1 MTQQQFLNTLIADMY
16 QFIMEHDVKEED
28 IEDYLNDIL
37 DLLSIDED
45 LSLGSGGM
53 GSVRYMS
60 RQVIQVITELQDGK
74 TQTVDKF

>member
-1 MTQQQFLNTLIADMY
+1 MTQQQFLNTLITDMH

-37 DLLSIDED
+37 DLLSIEED
-45 LSLGSGGM
+45 SAMGNSGM

-60 RQVIQVITELQDGK
+60 QQVIQVITELQDGK

>member
-1 MTQQQFLNTLIADMY
+1 
-16 QFIMEHDVKEED
+16 MEHDVKEED

-37 DLLSIDED
+37 DLLSIEED
-45 LSLGSGGM
+45 STMGNSGM

-60 RQVIQVITELQDGK
+60 QQVIQVITELQDGK

>member
-1 MTQQQFLNTLIADMY
+1 MTQQQFLNTLITDMH

-37 DLLSIDED
+37 DLLSIEED
-45 LSLGSGGM
+45 SSLGNSGM
-53 GSVRYMS
+53 GTVRYMS
-60 RQVIQVITELQDGK
+60 QQVIQVITELQDGK

>member
-1 MTQQQFLNTLIADMY
+1 MTQQQFLNTLITDMH

-37 DLLSIDED
+37 DLLSIEED
-45 LSLGSGGM
+45 STMGNSGM

-60 RQVIQVITELQDGK
+60 QQVIQVITELQDGK